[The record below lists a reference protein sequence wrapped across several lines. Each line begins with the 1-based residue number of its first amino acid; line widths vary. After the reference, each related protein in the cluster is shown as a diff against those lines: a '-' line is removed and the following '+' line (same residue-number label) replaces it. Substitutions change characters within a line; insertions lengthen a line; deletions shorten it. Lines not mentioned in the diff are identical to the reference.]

1 VASSTLE
8 DASWPGTTIIAPND
22 LERTVQQLKSQQG
35 GPIVVPGSGQL
46 VHSLTAANLVD
57 RYQLWIHPVAV
68 GAGKRLFN
76 GAVALRPMHSTS
88 TPTGVTILELEP
100 ETATA
105 AIRRA

>member
-1 VASSTLE
+1 M
-8 DASWPGTTIIAPND
+8 
-22 LERTVQQLKSQQG
+22 
-35 GPIVVPGSGQL
+35 
-46 VHSLTAANLVD
+46 VD

-76 GAVALRPMHSTS
+76 EAVALRPMHSTS